1 MRMIYHFL
9 FWCLIASPL
18 RGVCFG
24 SQEDELKR
32 YDELVKEL
40 AEAKTEGD
48 YVRAADRITGHTT
61 VLRTSFGSKNLA
73 EMKRECGPSF
83 TGSMQKLTED
93 FIRGPLLPENADAGI
108 RKKALDLLKSLLAT
122 RIITIDSPKDAR
134 VAASALLDKGV
145 WEALELLYSSA
156 ALVPK
161 ITTTDEQKALFDTV
175 FLPLILQY
183 GPIFAVKSPA
193 APGYEQFKRVIQ
205 TLLDYHT
212 PLKTLQDD
220 AGKTAIQRLFEKD
233 LGRSVVQPQK
243 IKSDKYLR
251 ELTSLK
257 PLEGLKKVPV
267 IRSLQANAQA
277 AEWIVGL
284 GHAVGTSRDKENNTF
299 LHALRK
305 NNTFG
310 AQDADVR
317 DLLDQAFG
325 VVDFPTGFSKFNF
338 AHILDKE
345 DKRYTDYP
353 PLVDPAVYNA
363 YLDLYTAHAMG
374 QFAESLNALI

>member
-24 SQEDELKR
+24 SQEDMLKR

-40 AEAKTEGD
+40 AEAETEGD

-61 VLRTSFGSKNLA
+61 ALRTSFGSKNLA
-73 EMKRECGPSF
+73 EMKRECDTAF
-83 TGSMQKLTED
+83 TTPMAEIAQK
-93 FIRGPLLPENADAGI
+93 FISGPLLPENADAGI
-108 RKKALDLLKSLLAT
+108 RKKALDLLKSLLST

-134 VAASALLDKGV
+134 VAASALLDRGV
-145 WEALELLYSSA
+145 WEALELIYSSA

-161 ITTTDEQKALFDTV
+161 ITTKDEQKALFDTV

-183 GPIFAVKSPA
+183 GPLFAVKSPA

-205 TLLDYHT
+205 TLLEYH
-212 PLKTLQDD
+212 PQLKTLQD
-220 AGKTAIQRLFEKD
+220 AEGKTAIHRFFEKD
-233 LGRSVVQPQK
+233 LSGSVLQPQK

-257 PLEGLKKVPV
+257 PLEGLEEVSV
-267 IRSLQANAQA
+267 IRSLPANAQA
-277 AEWIVGL
+277 AEWIVDL
-284 GHAVGTSRDKENNTF
+284 GHTVGTMRDSANNTF
-299 LHALRK
+299 LHVLRK
-305 NNTFG
+305 NNIFG

-317 DLLDQAFG
+317 DLFERAFG
-325 VVDFPTGFSKFNF
+325 VADFDTGFSRFNF

-345 DKRYTDYP
+345 GKRYTDYP

-363 YLDLYTAHAMG
+363 YLDMYTAHAMG